1 DTAPTPPDALDLTLE
16 LARSF
21 IQTSRGRELL
31 ALIEETGGAQLREQ
45 MHLTHNQLPTMSG
58 QLGAF
63 FGFFERDFRELD
75 FYLGM
80 YDGLVSMRRVLAE
93 RGQADAAE
101 ARLAAHFPVLARPLQ
116 HGLPRGLLPF
126 ACLLSQVEPRY
137 AGHA

>member
-1 DTAPTPPDALDLTLE
+1 PAQTPPDALDLTLD
-16 LARSF
+16 LARTF

-31 ALIEETGGAQLREQ
+31 ALIEETGGAELREQ

-80 YDGLVSMRRVLAE
+80 YDGLVSIRRAIAE
-93 RGQADAAE
+93 RGMGDAAR
-101 ARLAAHFPVLARPLQ
+101 ARLLAEFPVLQ
-116 HGLPRGLLPF
+116 
-126 ACLLSQVEPRY
+126 
-137 AGHA
+137 